1 MEETMIKADR
11 VTTVMLRSMRV
22 GETVEYHLPNN
33 DACRMGRLLAHA
45 QARALHCRF
54 ATRTNYIDNILTLTK
69 RPEA

>member
-1 MEETMIKADR
+1 
-11 VTTVMLRSMRV
+11 MRV